1 MEDWMDNVVSI
12 PADEDILTREERLR
26 RFLGLVSPQQPTL
39 EEIITRSGGIYGGV
53 LAATEHDLALQKKIL
68 DMERRAREHQ
78 KMRADCICGLKT
90 NQHGQV
96 GAEFLCHDPSRVH
109 PYVTAAWDSARRR
122 VHK

>member
-1 MEDWMDNVVSI
+1 MKGI
-12 PADEDILTREERLR
+12 
-26 RFLGLVSPQQPTL
+26 FLGQADGHRTVALF
-39 EEIITRSGGIYGGV
+39 RS
-53 LAATEHDLALQKKIL
+53 AARKMAKKIL